1 MSLSNAY
8 LDHVIARLSRVAEV
22 AYRRIFNGAAI
33 YHHGVQ
39 FALVVNDRLYFRAD
53 DCSRLLYQQQGMK
66 SLQPRGVSL
75 PSDFFQLPDTLL
87 EEPTELRYWVRIAVE
102 ASSTG
107 YPAEEEEPSSI
118 VAFTPRRAR
127 A

>member
-1 MSLSNAY
+1 MSLSNSY

-22 AYRRIFNGAAI
+22 AYRRIFNGAAV

-39 FALVVNDRLYFRAD
+39 FALIVNDRLYFRAD
-53 DCSRLLYQQQGMK
+53 DCSRPLYQQQGMS

-75 PSDFFQLPDTLL
+75 QSDFYQLPDSLL
-87 EEPTELRYWVRIAVE
+87 DVPNELRHWVRIAVD
-102 ASSTG
+102 ASDNNYSPEEDSTIIQQV
-107 YPAEEEEPSSI
+107 PL
-118 VAFTPRRAR
+118 RAR

>member
-8 LDHVIARLSRVAEV
+8 LDHVIARLSRVTEV

-39 FALVVNDRLYFRAD
+39 FALAVNDQLYFRAD
-53 DCSRLLYQQQGMK
+53 EMSRSLYQQQGMH

-75 PSDFFQLPDTLL
+75 QSDFYQLPDRLL
-87 EEPTELRYWVRIAVE
+87 GEPQELRYWVRIAVE
-102 ASSTG
+102 ASSIDCA
-107 YPAEEEEPSSI
+107 AEEEDTGVISLP
-118 VAFTPRRAR
+118 PRRAR

>member
-8 LDHVIARLSRVAEV
+8 LDHVIARLSRVTEV

-39 FALVVNDRLYFRAD
+39 FALAVNDQLYFRAD
-53 DCSRLLYQQQGMK
+53 EMSRALFQQRGMH

-75 PSDFFQLPDTLL
+75 QSDFFQLPNQLLDT
-87 EEPTELRYWVRIAVE
+87 PDELRYWVRIAVE
-102 ASSTG
+102 ASSAD
-107 YPAEEEEPSSI
+107 YPVEEEETSVISLP
-118 VAFTPRRAR
+118 PRRAR